1 MIFPRFEQS
10 TDLTEL
16 KVGYDDS
23 VDILIKLIESNKTQ
37 EVLESLKSASDGG
50 TQICNTIG
58 KKG

>member
-1 MIFPRFEQS
+1 MS
-10 TDLTEL
+10 A
-16 KVGYDDS
+16 KDDS

-37 EVLESLKSASDGG
+37 EVIESLKSASDGG